1 MFIFVLSQ
9 YNDQFGKKLTIKGN
23 SIDGVLGTQTLD
35 HRMVGLGTDEST
47 ELLRPIF
54 YFCLFTTDNNR

>member
-47 ELLRPIF
+47 KLLRPTF
-54 YFCLFTTDNNR
+54 LFLSFHNR